1 MGPRTIS
8 QLDRTIEERSWS
20 TQGEDPFLVAALA
33 AALVEYRRNVQ
44 QGKGPGI
51 SEGSISNWRIVTRV
65 TQLRRLP

>member
-8 QLDRTIEERSWS
+8 KLDRTVEERSWS
-20 TQGEDPFLVAALA
+20 AQDEDPFLVAALA

-44 QGKGPGI
+44 QGKGQGI
-51 SEGSISNWRIVTRV
+51 SQSGVSNWRIVTRV